1 MNLFIHYC
9 RFGFS
14 NCYILGSEYEEENGG
29 RKNQDREAVI
39 IDPGSMEEPIL
50 NFIEDNEY
58 TLRGILI
65 THDHRNHIHGLK
77 TLRRIYDTAI
87 YGINPVIRD
96 YKTTLVRDGETVSI
110 GRFRVEVISV
120 PGHSSDSA
128 VYKIDHLLF
137 TGDALSAGLVGRT
150 ASSYGSAVQISA
162 LRGKILSL
170 PGDYIL
176 LPGHGPPSSLEA
188 ERRFNE
194 GILSYEVRKTRR
206 PSFRIEDLL

>member
-1 MNLFIHYC
+1 LKLFIHYC

-14 NCYILGSEYEEENGG
+14 NCYVLGSEYEEDPPREN
-29 RKNQDREAVI
+29 NQSREAII

-50 NFIEDNEY
+50 DFIESNEY
-58 TLRGILI
+58 ILRGILI

-77 TLRRIYDTAI
+77 TLRRIYNAGI

-96 YKTTLVRDGETVSI
+96 YKANLVRDGEIVSI
-110 GRFRVEVISV
+110 GRFWVEVISV
-120 PGHSSDSA
+120 PGHSADSA

-150 ASSYGSAVQISA
+150 ASSYGSAVQMNA
-162 LRGKILSL
+162 LRSKILSL

-176 LPGHGPPSSLEA
+176 FPGHGPPSSLEA

-194 GILSYEVRKTRR
+194 GILSYEARKTRR
-206 PSFRIEDLL
+206 PSFKIEELL

>member
-1 MNLFIHYC
+1 LKLFIHYC

-14 NCYILGSEYEEENGG
+14 NCYILGSEYGAERGSGEC
-29 RKNQDREAVI
+29 REAII

-50 NFIEDNEY
+50 DFIESNEY
-58 TLRGILI
+58 TLRGVLV
-65 THDHRNHIHGLK
+65 THDHRNHVHGLK
-77 TLRRIYDTAI
+77 TLRRIYDAAI
-87 YGINPVIRD
+87 YGINPVIRE
-96 YKTTLVRDGETVSI
+96 YRTRLVRDGETVSI
-110 GRFRVEVISV
+110 GSFKVEVISV
-120 PGHSSDSA
+120 PGHSADSA

-137 TGDALSAGLVGRT
+137 TGDALSAGLVGNT
-150 ASSYGSAVQISA
+150 ASSYGSAVQINA

-194 GILSYEVRKTRR
+194 GILSYEIRKTRR